1 MNAEFTATQDLGS
14 GDANLV
20 LNEIKDEAI
29 LLNMA
34 SEYLCEDPY
43 LKKIGFN
50 IQRNIEL
57 LKGHIQDIRRQFVG
71 KLVEE
76 INLDEY
82 MEGISH
88 IAELMQEGDDGVK
101 PDCVKG
107 ELGKVLGEKVMALI
121 RLVNELE
128 DRVKGKGVSYTRA
141 DSVLG
146 LIDRLRFIFNT
157 LVATYSL
164 AVKIFWLFVLVCLI
178 AFSFLAVTMETER
191 DLLKE
196 IEQIR
201 THIQSSQAV
210 VSQLRGEAGK
220 IQREIDIIG
229 ENERSREN
237 AQNLI
242 DLNVK
247 AFSLAEELQKNLI
260 EVKIQEEEVEE
271 KLEKLDEMKR
281 KSFLARL
288 IRK

>member
-101 PDCVKG
+101 PD
-107 ELGKVLGEKVMALI
+107 
-121 RLVNELE
+121 
-128 DRVKGKGVSYTRA
+128 
-141 DSVLG
+141 
-146 LIDRLRFIFNT
+146 
-157 LVATYSL
+157 
-164 AVKIFWLFVLVCLI
+164 
-178 AFSFLAVTMETER
+178 
-191 DLLKE
+191 
-196 IEQIR
+196 
-201 THIQSSQAV
+201 
-210 VSQLRGEAGK
+210 
-220 IQREIDIIG
+220 
-229 ENERSREN
+229 
-237 AQNLI
+237 
-242 DLNVK
+242 
-247 AFSLAEELQKNLI
+247 
-260 EVKIQEEEVEE
+260 
-271 KLEKLDEMKR
+271 
-281 KSFLARL
+281 
-288 IRK
+288 